1 MGKKMNGNT
10 LSLPPHYNMER
21 TIDLAQDK
29 HLNVLIQSCFVL
41 ITGILIGLALW
52 TGLPLSSTL
61 NPFLSFFITVVLVL
75 VYMALHETMHAVF
88 IKIFSRSRPA
98 YRIRF
103 PFLSVGSEAYFNRR
117 SFIVIALAPV
127 TIWGAALISLL
138 ALVPNPLFLSVY
150 ILMIVN
156 FAGSAGDYIQAY
168 IALTS
173 PADTL
178 FQDNGKATALYT
190 PQGNKK
196 DSEIRDP

>member
-1 MGKKMNGNT
+1 
-10 LSLPPHYNMER
+10 
-21 TIDLAQDK
+21 
-29 HLNVLIQSCFVL
+29 
-41 ITGILIGLALW
+41 
-52 TGLPLSSTL
+52 LPLSRTL
-61 NPFLSFFITVVLVL
+61 NPFLSFLITVVLVF
-75 VYMALHETMHAVF
+75 VYIALHESVYSVF
-88 IKIFSRSRPA
+88 IQIFCRSCPA

-117 SFIVIALAPV
+117 SFIIIALAPV

-178 FQDNGKATALYT
+178 FQDNGKATALFT
-190 PQGNKK
+190 
-196 DSEIRDP
+196 